1 MSFTFLSL
9 LLQYTVKFEVY
20 FPWGSQKNIIHIFLS
35 TCIACLIVVGEAEG
49 VKNLQVLSVCNQ
61 NIFKTIILGWYT
73 KTLKALMK
81 ILILRNEL
89 YQVFYCVSQHD
100 HVQ

>member
-35 TCIACLIVVGEAEG
+35 TCIACLIVVGEG
-49 VKNLQVLSVCNQ
+49 VKTLQVLSVCNQ

-73 KTLKALMK
+73 KGIDKD
-81 ILILRNEL
+81 IDLRNMNCTRFL
-89 YQVFYCVSQHD
+89 LCQRD
-100 HVQ
+100 HIYNSVKSL